1 MNQIKTQHLS
11 EKSELISVADI
22 MNAIPMLKSQGGIYL
37 AVVLHRLMKIDKI
50 NKLYAPMH
58 EFSAIDFIDSLISQL
73 GFHFEVEP
81 MEVQN
86 IPRNGPFIAISNHA
100 YGGIDGIIL
109 MKLLLDIRPDFKIL
123 MNFLLTRIRQIGE
136 FGLKVNPFETAPNA
150 YSNFGGL
157 KEALNHVKS
166 NHPLVIFPAGEVASF
181 NLKSRRV
188 EDKKWPHSVVKLI
201 RKASVPVV
209 PIYFEGHNGF
219 LFNLLGMVHPML
231 RTARLPAEILN
242 KSGKIIRVRIG
253 RPISVKEQN
262 KLKDINDFGRYL
274 RMRTFSLGIC
284 QEKQRRPWSCSPGN
298 KEPIASPVPADL
310 IADEIEK
317 LKSDSLLFSI
327 NENFVFCASSDRIP
341 ETMKELGR
349 LREITYREVG
359 EGTNKSL
366 DVDSFDLYYHQ
377 LFIWNDIDQRITGG
391 YRVGFGKQIVESHGI
406 KGFYISTLFHIS
418 DRFISVLQLSMEL
431 GRSFII
437 KSCQKK
443 PLSLFL
449 LWKGILYLLCKH
461 PECRYMIGPVSISNA
476 CNNLSK
482 ALTVEFLRK
491 NHYNK
496 ELAAF
501 FAPRKKFVPHFPSGM
516 KKRVF
521 HKATGNSIG
530 RLDHFIQ
537 AFDPAF
543 HTPVLIKKYLSI
555 NSEVLGFNV
564 DPLFNNCLDVLIIT
578 DILDIP
584 QETIRALSREFND
597 HTILERFTIPD
608 TAHRDPKLN

>member
-1 MNQIKTQHLS
+1 MNHIKAQHLS
-11 EKSELISVADI
+11 EKSELISVADL
-22 MNAIPMLKSQGGIYL
+22 MNAIPILKYQGGMYL
-37 AVVLHRLMKIDKI
+37 AIVLHRLMKIEKI
-50 NKLYAPMH
+50 NKLYAPLH
-58 EFSAIDFIDSLISQL
+58 ELSAIDFIDSLISQL

-81 MEVQN
+81 TEVQN
-86 IPRNGPFIAISNHA
+86 IPCNGPFIAISNHA

-109 MKLLLDIRPDFKIL
+109 MKLFHDIRPDFKIL

-136 FGLKVNPFETAPNA
+136 FGLKVNPFETSPNA

-157 KEALNHVKS
+157 KEALNHVRS
-166 NHPLVIFPAGEVASF
+166 NHPLVIFPAGEVSAF
-181 NLKSRRV
+181 HLKSMRV
-188 EDKKWPHSVVKLI
+188 DDKKWPHSVVKLI

-219 LFNLLGMVHPML
+219 LFNLLGMVHPII
-231 RTARLPAEILN
+231 RTARLPAEMLN
-242 KSGKIIRVRIG
+242 KSGKTIHVRIG

-262 KLKDINDFGRYL
+262 KLTDINDFGRYL
-274 RMRTFSLGIC
+274 RMRTFSLGLNPEKCKRSYSIGK
-284 QEKQRRPWSCSPGN
+284 QEPLVQ
-298 KEPIASPVPADL
+298 PIPIDL
-310 IADEIEK
+310 ITDEIEK

-327 NENFVFCASSDRIP
+327 NESFVFCASSDRIP

-366 DVDSFDLYYHQ
+366 DVDNFDLYYHQ
-377 LFIWNDIDQRITGG
+377 LFIWDAIDKKITGG

-406 KGFYISTLFHIS
+406 NGFYLSTLFHIS
-418 DRFISVLQLSMEL
+418 DRFTSLLQLSMEL

-461 PECRYMIGPVSISNA
+461 PEYRYMIGPVSISNA

-501 FAPRKKFVPHFPSGM
+501 FAPRKKFIRRFPSVI

-521 HKATGNSIG
+521 HKATVNGIG
-530 RLDHFIQ
+530 SLDNFIQ

-543 HTPVLIKKYLSI
+543 QTPVLIKKYLSI

-564 DPLFNNCLDVLIIT
+564 DPLFNNCLDVLIMT

-608 TAHRDPKLN
+608 ATHREPIKN